1 MSELGFGGGE
11 GAGDHQGGKNDMYT
25 KLFHIS
31 TISNRDESLMN
42 GMLIV
47 IWIGDA

>member
-1 MSELGFGGGE
+1 MSELSFGRRE
-11 GAGDHQGGKNDMYT
+11 GAGDQQGGKNDMYT

-31 TISNRDESLMN
+31 TISNSDECLMN

-47 IWIGDA
+47 IWIGYA